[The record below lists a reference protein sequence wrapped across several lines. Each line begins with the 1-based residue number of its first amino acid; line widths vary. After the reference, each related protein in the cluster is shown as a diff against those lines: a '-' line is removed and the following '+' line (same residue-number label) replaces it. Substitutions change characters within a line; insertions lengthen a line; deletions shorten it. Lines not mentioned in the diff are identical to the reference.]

1 MCVAVVVVVVVW
13 WCSRAV
19 VALSHLAP
27 RPSPPAF
34 SFVAGPWGVGRLGCR
49 LSRRPPRPPA
59 PRPPRPAHP
68 SPSSP
73 GHRSLSFLPA
83 RRWEAA
89 GSAARGSP
97 LCAGCPRLGVEIVGS
112 LARGSGRSSRASLSV
127 NPPLRPPRPLTPAR
141 PMSGSGAVP
150 PRLPPVA
157 VARPRR
163 ALGAPRGR
171 RPGMRVLWRRR
182 GGGAPPRVL
191 LSSPSPCRPSSL
203 RAAFVVPC
211 GGRPSG
217 GGVFFHHRGAR
228 AEAVVVG
235 G

>member
-1 MCVAVVVVVVVW
+1 MCRRGGGGGGVVV
-13 WCSRAV
+13 
-19 VALSHLAP
+19 
-27 RPSPPAF
+27 F
-34 SFVAGPWGVGRLGCR
+34 SGCR
-49 LSRRPPRPPA
+49 GVE
-59 PRPPRPAHP
+59 
-68 SPSSP
+68 SS
-73 GHRSLSFLPA
+73 
-83 RRWEAA
+83 
-89 GSAARGSP
+89 GSAAVPARLLVRCGP
-97 LCAGCPRLGVEIVGS
+97 LG
-112 LARGSGRSSRASLSV
+112 GRSSRVPLVSPPPPARPVRPTPRRRPLATGLFLFSRPDGGRQPVPPPAEVLCAPAVPVWGWKSSGRSPGVLGGRRVRLSLLT
-127 NPPLRPPRPLTPAR
+127 PPYAPPRPLTPAR

-163 ALGAPRGR
+163 VLGAPRGR